1 MKELLRSRKSA
12 LAVLVF
18 SSAGALAQD
27 DPHAACSAVGWVP
40 REILERPV
48 ALRTGIGNSHDPVTT
63 GSKEAQAFYDQGL
76 AYLHSYVWVEAA
88 RSFHEALRRDPDTA
102 LAWVGLSRAYS
113 GLEDPRAARAAVVK
127 AQERAGTASEREQR
141 RIALRARQL
150 EAMEELDDASRHLAY
165 KKALDEA
172 LAIDF
177 GDAELWCL
185 RGNAEEASAAGRGQ
199 RGGAASVAFYGQAL
213 ALFPDHFAAHHYL
226 IHSYENINQVG
237 LALEHGEVYARL
249 APQVPHAQHMWGHDL
264 RRVGRVEDAIAAF
277 TRADELEK
285 AYYLAE
291 SIPAGVD
298 WHHPHNLDLLAG
310 CYQHQGRMKTA
321 ASYLREAAASPA
333 VTEYLEFNRKGWVGL
348 LLASRRHEE
357 ALAAAREL
365 QQGKGTTTR
374 AVGHALAG
382 HALLA
387 LGRLA
392 DAEAELRSAQG
403 ELDALGEDPAP
414 ARVRRSAVS
423 PYVDGLRGE
432 WLLRKGRRDEARE
445 VLKDVQKRIR
455 AVPGPD
461 AWTEALFRLEAIA
474 RVAGD
479 VGDWELLDHTA
490 RQMSDH
496 DPAYGGTRY
505 ALGLVAEHRGDREAA
520 RREFDAALGYWQ
532 KADPDLPELT
542 GARASLKKLAGTISP
557 LPPRAGSE

>member
-1 MKELLRSRKSA
+1 MRSRKGA
-12 LAVLVF
+12 LAGLVF
-18 SSAGALAQD
+18 AAASVGALAQD
-27 DPHAACSAVGWVP
+27 DPHAACTAVGWVP

-48 ALRTGIGNSHDPVTT
+48 ALRIGIGNSHDPVTT
-63 GSKEAQAFYDQGL
+63 ASKEAQAFYDQGL

-113 GLEDPRAARAAVVK
+113 GLEDPRAARDAVVQ
-127 AQERAGTASEREQR
+127 AQERAGKASAREQR
-141 RIALRARQL
+141 RIGLRAKQL
-150 EAMEELDDASRHLAY
+150 EAMEELQSASKHLAY

-172 LAIDF
+172 LAADF
-177 GDAELWCL
+177 DDAELWCL

-199 RGGAASVAFYGQAL
+199 RGGAASVAFYRQAL
-213 ALFPDHFAAHHYL
+213 AVFPDHFAAHHYL
-226 IHSYENINQVG
+226 IHSYETINQVD
-237 LALEHGEVYARL
+237 LALKHGEVYARL
-249 APQVPHAQHMWGHDL
+249 APRVPHAQHMWGHDL
-264 RRVGRVEDAIAAF
+264 RRVGRVEEAIAAF

-291 SIPAGVD
+291 NIPAGVD

-321 ASYLREAAASPA
+321 ASYLREAAAAPA

-365 QQGKGTTTR
+365 QQGKGTSTR

-387 LGRLA
+387 MGRSA

-403 ELDALGEDPAP
+403 ELDAIGEDPAP

-432 WLLRKGRRDEARE
+432 LLLRKGRRDEARE

-474 RVAGD
+474 RLARD

-505 ALGLVAEHRGDREAA
+505 ALGLVAEHRGDREGA

-532 KADPDLPELT
+532 KADPDLPELKV
-542 GARASLKKLAGTISP
+542 ARASLKRLADARAP
-557 LPPRAGSE
+557 LPPRAASE

>member
-1 MKELLRSRKSA
+1 MRFRKGA
-12 LAVLVF
+12 FAGLVLAVIGV
-18 SSAGALAQD
+18 AAQAQDD
-27 DPHAACSAVGWVP
+27 DPHAACTAVGWVP

-48 ALRTGIGNSHDPVTT
+48 ALRTGIGNAHDPVTT
-63 GSKEAQAFYDQGL
+63 GSKEAQAYYDQGL
-76 AYLHSYVWVEAA
+76 AYLHSYVWVEAV
-88 RSFHEALRRDPDTA
+88 RSFHAALRRDRDLA

-113 GLEDPRAARAAVVK
+113 GLEDPRAARDAVVK
-127 AQERAGTASEREQR
+127 AQERAGRASARERR
-141 RIALRARQL
+141 RIELRAKQL
-150 EAMEELDDASRHLAY
+150 EALEELGNPSKHLAY

-172 LAIDF
+172 LALDF
-177 GDAELWCL
+177 DDAELWCL

-199 RGGAASVAFYGQAL
+199 RGGAASVAFYRQAL
-213 ALFPDHFAAHHYL
+213 AVFPDHFAAHHYL
-226 IHSYENINQVG
+226 IHSYETINQID
-237 LALEHGEVYARL
+237 LALKHGEAYARL
-249 APQVPHAQHMWGHDL
+249 APQVPHAHHMWGHDL

-285 AYYLAE
+285 AYYMAE
-291 SIPAGVD
+291 KIPAGVD

-310 CYQHQGRMKTA
+310 CYQHQGRMTTA

-348 LLASRRHEE
+348 LLARRQHED

-365 QQGKGTTTR
+365 ERGKGMSTR

-387 LGRLA
+387 LGRRA
-392 DAEAELRSAQG
+392 DAEAELRHAQG
-403 ELDALGEDPAP
+403 ELDALAEDPAP
-414 ARVRRSAVS
+414 ARVRSSAVS

-432 WLLRKGRRDEARE
+432 LLLRGGRRSEAAE
-445 VLKDVQKRIR
+445 VLRDVQKRIR

-474 RVAGD
+474 RVARE
-479 VGDWELLDHTA
+479 VEDWDLLDYTA

-505 ALGLVAEHRGDREAA
+505 ALGLVAEHRGDREGA

-532 KADPDLPELT
+532 KADPDLPELVV
-542 GARASLKKLAGTISP
+542 ARASLKRLGGAPSPFPPPGAG
-557 LPPRAGSE
+557 E